1 MMRWLAI
8 SLAIV
13 SIAAAAC
20 DLDLER
26 MTDQPRFTAYE
37 ECAVCPQGT
46 IMMQPPDGTVHRGQ
60 PLPGPAIA
68 LGRIGEAWVTDVPIF
83 VDRAVL
89 HRGRN
94 RFDIFCAA
102 CHGRLGNGVS
112 QVGENMALREP
123 PSLIRPPAS
132 EFPVGRIYA
141 AITDGYGL
149 MRSYANELPVEE
161 RWAVVAYV
169 EALQL
174 SQRMRVDELPPA
186 LRKEASSWLR

>member
-1 MMRWLAI
+1 MMRWLVI
-8 SLAIV
+8 SVLA
-13 SIAAAAC
+13 AGC

-26 MTDQPRFTAYE
+26 MIDQPRFTAYE

-46 IMMQPPDGTVHRGQ
+46 IMMQPPAGTVHRGQ

-68 LGRIGEAWVTDVPIF
+68 FGRIGAAWVTEIPVPI
-83 VDRAVL
+83 DRGL
-89 HRGRN
+89 LLRGRD

-112 QVGENMALREP
+112 QVGENMTLRKP
-123 PSLIRPPAS
+123 PSLTRPPAS
-132 EFPVGRIYA
+132 EFPVGRVYA
-141 AITDGYGL
+141 AIADGYGL
-149 MRSYANELPVEE
+149 MRSYAGELPVQD

-174 SQRMRVDELPPA
+174 SQRIRVDELPPA
-186 LRKEASSWLR
+186 LRKEATPWLR